1 MASEEDPFEHTR
13 MTLGEHL
20 EELRRRL
27 FIGLGSIFLL
37 FWVAYAFSNE
47 AMRIVIHPYNVMMTR
62 LEGYYTEEAEER
74 LADDPSIPRERY
86 FMHDGERERLRGLQD
101 TRMTS
106 VAPGETFLFQLK
118 ICVYVSLFLGSPILL
133 WQVWMFVAAGLYKR
147 EKRVATH
154 YFPAA
159 AVLFVAGIVFGYFV
173 LVPYG
178 MYFLN
183 RTTPLDLVRPD
194 FRVEE
199 YFSFLTSLCLG
210 LGLAFQLPIVM
221 VLLSRLGLAS
231 HKLFAKYRGHT
242 WVIVMIVAGVLTP
255 PDPYTQSMMAIPMLL
270 LYEVGIVCARIGER
284 RRAAA

>member
-133 WQVWMFVAAGLYKR
+133 WQVWMFVAAGK
-147 EKRVATH
+147 
-154 YFPAA
+154 
-159 AVLFVAGIVFGYFV
+159 
-173 LVPYG
+173 
-178 MYFLN
+178 
-183 RTTPLDLVRPD
+183 
-194 FRVEE
+194 
-199 YFSFLTSLCLG
+199 
-210 LGLAFQLPIVM
+210 
-221 VLLSRLGLAS
+221 
-231 HKLFAKYRGHT
+231 
-242 WVIVMIVAGVLTP
+242 
-255 PDPYTQSMMAIPMLL
+255 
-270 LYEVGIVCARIGER
+270 
-284 RRAAA
+284 